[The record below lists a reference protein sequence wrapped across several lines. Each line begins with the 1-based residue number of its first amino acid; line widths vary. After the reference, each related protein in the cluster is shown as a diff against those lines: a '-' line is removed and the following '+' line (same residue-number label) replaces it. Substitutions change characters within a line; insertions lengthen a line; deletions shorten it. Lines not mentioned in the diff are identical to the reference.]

1 MPRPFPDD
9 GPATRPPRRA
19 AALLALVLSAAASAA
34 PSATAAPAHPETA
47 STSSPVR
54 LPAAWQGDASPR
66 PADEPA
72 LAQWWQALGSPGL
85 AQLVQ
90 QALAHHTDVRTAQA
104 VWRQAVAARAAAE
117 AGTGPSVSLGASSQ
131 RSHRSGSTANTH
143 ALSANGSWS
152 PDLNGSQGAAVE
164 AARADERAAE
174 ADLQTARMAV
184 AAEVGVAWV
193 QWHADLWRRRLT
205 EASLHSLE
213 ETLSLTRWNAQAGLA
228 SELDVQQARQ
238 STETTRA
245 SLLALDATLA
255 TDRHA
260 LALLAGVAPGQL
272 PLQAEDSGL
281 PGLGQALATL
291 STGQP
296 ADLLRR
302 RPDLR
307 AAEAAVQAAWLRREQ
322 TRRAGWPGLSLSGS
336 LGWQAAS
343 LAALGSPGAA
353 LATLAAAVDWT
364 VFDGG
369 ERAALVEQKDALW
382 EQARIAYDAALLS
395 ALKDTED
402 QLAALRGATERQAS
416 LNAAASAAEQTLQL
430 TQARRLAGLT
440 DLSALLE
447 VQRSALTTELS
458 LVSARADQALALI
471 RTWKA
476 LGGGW
481 SATAPAPQAVL
492 AE

>member
-1 MPRPFPDD
+1 MPRPLPDG
-9 GPATRPPRRA
+9 GPATRPPRLA
-19 AALLALVLSAAASAA
+19 AALMALVLSAAAS
-34 PSATAAPAHPETA
+34 SATAAPGQPETA
-47 STSSPVR
+47 STPSPVQ
-54 LPAAWQGDASPR
+54 LPAAWQGDANPR

-90 QALAHHTDVRTAQA
+90 QALAQHTDVRAAQA
-104 VWRQAVAARAAAE
+104 ALRQARAARATAE
-117 AGTGPSVSLGASSQ
+117 AGSGPSVSLGASSQ

-143 ALSANGSWS
+143 ALSADASWS

-174 ADLQTARMAV
+174 ADLQTTRMAL
-184 AAEVGVAWV
+184 AAEVGLAWV

-205 EASLHSLE
+205 EASLYSLE

-255 TDRHA
+255 ADRHG

-281 PGLGQALATL
+281 PGLSQALATL
-291 STGQP
+291 STGLP

-343 LAALGSPGAA
+343 LAALGGPGAA

-416 LNAAASAAEQTLQL
+416 LNAAAGAAEQALQL

-440 DLSALLE
+440 DLSTLLE
-447 VQRSALTTELS
+447 AQRGALTTELT

-481 SATAPAPQAVL
+481 SATAPAPQAPH

>member
-1 MPRPFPDD
+1 MPRPHPD
-9 GPATRPPRRA
+9 GGLATRPQRLA
-19 AALLALVLSAAASAA
+19 GALLALVLTTAASASTPPA
-34 PSATAAPAHPETA
+34 PPSPDTVATPSA
-47 STSSPVR
+47 VR
-54 LPAAWQGDASPR
+54 LPTTWQGDTSTR
-66 PADEPA
+66 PADDAA

-85 AQLVQ
+85 ERLVL
-90 QALAHHTDVRTAQA
+90 QALERHTEVRAAQA
-104 VWRQAVAARAAAE
+104 TLRQVRAVRAAAE
-117 AGTGPSVSLGASSQ
+117 AGTGPSLGLGASSQ
-131 RSHRSGSTANTH
+131 RSRRSDSTANTH
-143 ALSANGSWS
+143 TLSANASWS

-174 ADLQTARMAV
+174 ADLQSTRMAV

-228 SELDVQQARQ
+228 SELEVQQARQ
-238 STETTRA
+238 SAETTRA
-245 SLLALDATLA
+245 SLLGLDATLA

-281 PGLGQALATL
+281 PGLTQALTTL
-291 STGQP
+291 STGLP

-322 TRRAGWPGLSLSGS
+322 TRRAGWPGLSLSGT

-343 LAALGSPGAA
+343 LAALSSSGAA

-382 EQARIAYDAALLS
+382 EQSRIAYDAALLS

-402 QLAALRGATERQAS
+402 QLAALRGASERQAS
-416 LNAAASAAEQTLQL
+416 LHAAAGAAEQALQL

-440 DLSALLE
+440 DLSTLLE
-447 VQRSALTTELS
+447 AQRSALTTELT

-481 SATAPAPQAVL
+481 SATAPAPQAPH